1 MVEINLRI
9 AVRDFDEFWT
19 GFRDRGAPLR
29 ERHGSQGARVLR
41 SLDDPNGV
49 TVVLRFAERAGF
61 DAFMQDPEVQ
71 DSMVRGGVRGR
82 PDIVVLREIGEL
94 PA

>member
-1 MVEINLRI
+1 MVDINIRL
-9 AVRDFDEFWT
+9 AVRDFDAFWE
-19 GFRDRGAPLR
+19 GFRERGAPLR
-29 ERHGSQGARVLR
+29 ERHGSKGARVLR

-49 TVVLRFAERAGF
+49 TVELRFDSRSGF

-71 DSMVRGGVRGR
+71 DSLIKGGVRGR
-82 PDIVVLREIGEL
+82 PDIVILEPVGEL